1 MVRSRAL
8 IVLFL
13 TIIIYSYYLNVL
25 LYTTEF
31 DLNEVNTSS
40 LLSML
45 RQFDNRLGVM
55 ILSHN

>member
-8 IVLFL
+8 IVLFP

-45 RQFDNRLGVM
+45 RQFDNRLGLM

>member
-25 LYTTEF
+25 FYTTEF

-45 RQFDNRLGVM
+45 RQFDNRLGLR